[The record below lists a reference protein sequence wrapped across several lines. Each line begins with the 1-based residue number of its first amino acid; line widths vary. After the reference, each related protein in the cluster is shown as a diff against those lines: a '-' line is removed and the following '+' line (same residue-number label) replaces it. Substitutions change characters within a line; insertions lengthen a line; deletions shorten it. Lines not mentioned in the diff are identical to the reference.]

1 MTRIQSLQIQAF
13 RQLKDMSFED
23 LRRINLLV
31 GENSSGKTS
40 VLEAIA
46 LFCRPMDPLEL
57 LNVARRREIK
67 SSRERILDGVR
78 WLFPQT
84 AGAETDHY
92 FRGSISV
99 AGTGTDHTEIKIL
112 YQGLVGDVN
121 KQPLLF
127 SHEDSEPID
136 DETSAPFPNEGNETR
151 RGAEIEMSSKTKQ
164 LSLFDQVPE
173 QRLMKFQLWE
183 DERYIS
189 RGTGESYCIPV
200 ITLSPVSHRV
210 ELIQSRQLSEATL
223 SGDKLSV
230 F

>member
-13 RQLKDMSFED
+13 RQLKDMSVED

-84 AGAETDHY
+84 AGAETDPY
-92 FRGSISV
+92 FRG
-99 AGTGTDHTEIKIL
+99 
-112 YQGLVGDVN
+112 
-121 KQPLLF
+121 
-127 SHEDSEPID
+127 
-136 DETSAPFPNEGNETR
+136 
-151 RGAEIEMSSKTKQ
+151 
-164 LSLFDQVPE
+164 
-173 QRLMKFQLWE
+173 
-183 DERYIS
+183 
-189 RGTGESYCIPV
+189 
-200 ITLSPVSHRV
+200 
-210 ELIQSRQLSEATL
+210 
-223 SGDKLSV
+223 
-230 F
+230 